1 MRTGTMPPADPGE
14 RTPAEDRGGTMPGDT
29 GFGNTVFGNT
39 VLGKVGTAT
48 TGRTVLEEDRSQAP
62 AVAYPEESA
71 TRAAPG
77 EPVVTPVGVM
87 PESVRASAGTP
98 APPAARAVPAT
109 APTGGRPPGA
119 VPPAAG
125 RGAGRASA
133 GELVSDVAADMSTL
147 FRKEIELAKAEMR
160 QSAARAG
167 RGAGAFGGAAGVGA
181 FALLFLLL
189 AVMFGLGAV
198 MALGWAALIVGCV
211 LVLTAAGLGL
221 FGAKA
226 IRKVHA
232 KPQQTV
238 ETLKEDMQWAHGL
251 RK

>member
-1 MRTGTMPPADPGE
+1 
-14 RTPAEDRGGTMPGDT
+14 MPGS
-29 GFGNTVFGNT
+29 T

-48 TGRTVLEEDRSQAP
+48 TGRTVLGEARSQAP
-62 AVAYPEESA
+62 AVAYPEAPA

-77 EPVVTPVGVM
+77 EPVVTPVGVL
-87 PESVRASAGTP
+87 PESARVSAGTP
-98 APPAARAVPAT
+98 APPAT
-109 APTGGRPPGA
+109 LPTGGRPPAA

-125 RGAGRASA
+125 RGPNGHRASA
-133 GELVSDVAADMSTL
+133 GELVSDVATDMSTL
-147 FRKEIELAKAEMR
+147 FRQEIELAKAEMR
-160 QSAARAG
+160 QTAVRAG
-167 RGAGAFGGAAGVGA
+167 RGAGAVGAAAGVGA
-181 FALLFLLL
+181 CALLFLLL

-211 LVLTAAGLGL
+211 LVLMAVGLGL

-226 IRKVHA
+226 IKKVHA
-232 KPQQTV
+232 KPQHTV